1 MEIRI
6 SKLIGGAF
14 KACRGAVRNG
24 AAEIVASGGRGSG
37 KSSYVS
43 VEFLLQLLKHPG
55 CHGLVCRKVAATL
68 RTSVYAQLQWA
79 VESMGLRSRFRFS
92 LSPLEMEYL
101 PTGQKILFF
110 GMDDAG
116 KLKSLKM
123 ASGFMGLLWF
133 EELDQFTEDEVRSVE
148 QSVFRGG
155 DFTLSFKSFNPP
167 VDAKHWV
174 NTLEEKPGRYQHRST
189 YLELPRAWLGERFH
203 ADAEHL
209 KAVNPTLY
217 QHEYLGIPVGDGDRV
232 FPNLRL
238 EPFETALRHCVS
250 GVDWGWWPD
259 PWAFNRVAYDPQ
271 SRSLYILEE
280 GHQHRFAN
288 RDSGAFLMER
298 VGTRELITADSAE
311 PKSIAEY
318 RALGLACRGARKGAG
333 SRRYGYKWLQSLNA
347 IYIDPA
353 VCPHTAREF
362 AGCVYENGAYP
373 GHDDHHIDAV
383 RYATE
388 GLWRMDNG

>member
-1 MEIRI
+1 MEVRI
-6 SKLIGGAF
+6 SELIGGAF
-14 KACRGAVRNG
+14 GACRQEVRNG

-43 VEFLLQLLKHPG
+43 VELLLQMLKHPG

-79 VESMGLRSRFRFS
+79 VERMGLRSRFRFS
-92 LSPLEMEYL
+92 LSPMEMEYL
-101 PTGQKILFF
+101 PTGQRILFF

-123 ASGFMGLLWF
+123 PAGYIGLLWF
-133 EELDQFTEDEVRSVE
+133 EELDQFTEEEVRSVE

-167 VDAKHWV
+167 VDARHWV
-174 NTLEEKPGRYQHRST
+174 NKPGRFVHRST
-189 YLELPRAWLGERFH
+189 YLELPRAWLGERFF

-209 KAVNPTLY
+209 QRVNPSLY
-217 QHEYLGIPVGDGDRV
+217 EHEYLGIPVGDGDRV

-238 EPFETALRHCVS
+238 ESFAVQLRHRSS

-259 PWAFNRVAYDPQ
+259 PWAFNQVAYDPQ
-271 SRSLYILEE
+271 SRNLYILAA
-280 GHQHRFAN
+280 GHRHRCAN
-288 RDSGAFLMER
+288 RDTAALLMEQ
-298 VGTRELITADSAE
+298 VGCNELVIADSAE

-318 RALGLACRGARKGAG
+318 RALGLSCRGARKGPG

-383 RYATE
+383 RYACE
-388 GLWRMDNG
+388 SQLRMDN

>member
-1 MEIRI
+1 MEVRI
-6 SKLIGGAF
+6 SELIGGAF
-14 KACRGAVRNG
+14 GACRQAVRNG

-43 VEFLLQLLKHPG
+43 VELLLQMLKHPG

-79 VESMGLRSRFRFS
+79 VERMGLRSRFRFS
-92 LSPLEMEYL
+92 LSPMEMEYL
-101 PTGQKILFF
+101 PTGQRILFF

-123 ASGFMGLLWF
+123 PAGYIGLLWF
-133 EELDQFTEDEVRSVE
+133 EELDQFTEEEVRSVE

-174 NTLEEKPGRYQHRST
+174 NGLEDKPGRFVHRST
-189 YLELPRAWLGERFH
+189 YLELPRAWLGERFF

-209 KAVNPTLY
+209 QRVNPSLY
-217 QHEYLGIPVGDGDRV
+217 EHEYLGIPVGDGDRV

-238 EPFETALRHCVS
+238 ESFAVQLRHRSS

-259 PWAFNRVAYDPQ
+259 PWAFNQVAYDPQ
-271 SRSLYILEE
+271 SRNLYILAE
-280 GHQHRFAN
+280 GHRHRCAN
-288 RDSGAFLMER
+288 RDTAALLMEQ
-298 VGTRELITADSAE
+298 VGCNELVIADSAE

-318 RALGLACRGARKGAG
+318 RALGLSCRGARKGPG

-383 RYATE
+383 RYACE
-388 GLWRMDNG
+388 SQLRMDN

>member
-1 MEIRI
+1 MEVRI

-14 KACRGAVRNG
+14 RACRQAVRNG
-24 AAEIVASGGRGSG
+24 AGEILAAGGRGSG

-43 VEFLLQLLKHPG
+43 VEFLLQLLKHPH
-55 CHGLVCRKVAATL
+55 CHGLICRKVAATL
-68 RTSVYAQLQWA
+68 RTSVFAQLQWA
-79 VESMGLRSRFRFS
+79 VEVMGLRSRFRFS
-92 LSPLEMEYL
+92 MSPLEMEYL
-101 PTGQKILFF
+101 PTGQRILFF

-123 ASGFMGLLWF
+123 PKGYLGLLWF
-133 EELDQFTEDEVRSVE
+133 EELDQFTEEEVRSVE
-148 QSVFRGG
+148 QSVLRGG
-155 DFTLSFKSFNPP
+155 DFSLCFKSFNPP
-167 VDAKHWV
+167 VDARHWV
-174 NTLEEKPGRYQHRST
+174 NTLEEKPGRFCHRST
-189 YLELPRAWLGERFH
+189 YLELPKDWLGQRFWEDAAHLER
-203 ADAEHL
+203 
-209 KAVNPTLY
+209 VNPVLY
-217 QHEYLGIPVGDGDRV
+217 QHEYLGLPVGDGDRV

-238 EPFETALRHCVS
+238 QSFDASPLRHGVC

-259 PWAFNRVAYDPQ
+259 PWAFDRVAYDPQ
-271 SRSLYILEE
+271 SRTLYILAE
-280 GHQHRFAN
+280 GHRHRCPN
-288 RDSGAFLMER
+288 RETGAL
-298 VGTRELITADSAE
+298 VLELAGAEAVYADSAE

-318 RALGLACRGARKGAG
+318 RALGVNCRGARKGAG

-347 IYIDPA
+347 IVIDPA

-362 AGCVYENGAYP
+362 AQCVYENGAYP